1 MSDPVRTVQASHPTR
16 LLSSPSIFT
25 VIRQSMLEGMCAR
38 YLDHALRAPIPRK
51 DIILQKGLVL
61 AFQVQS
67 LEIRRRQQR
76 VVLPLDYSRC

>member
-25 VIRQSMLEGMCAR
+25 VIRQSTLEKMCAR
-38 YLDHALRAPIPRK
+38 YLDHALRARIPRK

-61 AFQVQS
+61 AFQVES
-67 LEIRRRQQR
+67 LEIRRRQQT
-76 VVLPLDYSRC
+76 SHFAT